1 MRIILCSG
9 KGGVGKTSVAA
20 ATAVQS
26 AEFGHRTITFSTDI
40 AHSLGDSFDVAV
52 GYEPTKIAEN
62 LWAQETSMSHTVRV
76 YWETIQKWLSALLTW
91 RGIEGVVAEDMAI
104 LPGMDELASLLYIVN
119 YAASKDYDVVIV
131 DCAPTGETLRLL
143 SFPEILH
150 WWVDKM
156 FPIGRT
162 ATNLIRPFVRPVLN
176 IPLPDKEVFDSAKT
190 LFDELDAMHHLLTNP
205 GISSTRIIVNPE
217 KMVVREAQRL
227 FTYLNLY
234 GYFTDLII
242 CNRLIPEE
250 VQDSYFVFWKES
262 QANYLKVI
270 KESFAPLPIF
280 TVPMF
285 NQEVIGMDRLKMMG
299 RAIYGDNDPA

>member
-1 MRIILCSG
+1 
-9 KGGVGKTSVAA
+9 
-20 ATAVQS
+20 
-26 AEFGHRTITFSTDI
+26 
-40 AHSLGDSFDVAV
+40 
-52 GYEPTKIAEN
+52 
-62 LWAQETSMSHTVRV
+62 
-76 YWETIQKWLSALLTW
+76 
-91 RGIEGVVAEDMAI
+91 
-104 LPGMDELASLLYIVN
+104 
-119 YAASKDYDVVIV
+119 
-131 DCAPTGETLRLL
+131 ETLRLL

-162 ATNLIRPFVRPVLN
+162 ATNLIRPFVRPVLD

-190 LFDELDAMHHLLTNP
+190 LFDDLDAMHHLLTNP
-205 GISSTRIIVNPE
+205 GISSARIIVNPE

-262 QANYLKVI
+262 QANYLNVI

-285 NQEVIGMDRLKMMG
+285 NQEVIGIDRLKIMG
-299 RAIYGDNDPA
+299 RAIYGDNDPAQFFFRGQAQKFIKQNGNYQIKIDLPFAEKEKVSVIRSGDELVIEVGVFKRNIVLPRMLADSEVKGAKFESGSLTITFGNTSVQKEPSKEAKKDGKNI